1 MGEGM
6 ESAIFSFSTS
16 KVSSDI
22 QSNESFL
29 VLPVEH
35 LLQVKELALNM
46 HTLPNELM
54 KQDEVIC
61 QASSLYMLLGV
72 LNRKL
77 VQHTSRLVRQPP

>member
-35 LLQVKELALNM
+35 LLQVKELALNI
-46 HTLPNELM
+46 HTLPNEL
-54 KQDEVIC
+54 
-61 QASSLYMLLGV
+61 
-72 LNRKL
+72 
-77 VQHTSRLVRQPP
+77 